1 MLSTSLTLHRR
12 HGLPENCNN
21 EIPPLFQLNWR
32 LLPFGTFASLSAIVN
47 CQFIMVDVIHEF
59 RRVRTTLRKTF
70 GVILETK
77 HVNRRLSRYVLT
89 SCRSCKEGI
98 RTSGWGLF
106 SYEIKRTQRQE
117 CTWDKTSD
125 IYFIYLDNKDV
136 LLHFRIQCTIS
147 VLFTTKCHWLHNFV
161 SLGSSN
167 MHVFHWGKGKGTVH
181 PRTSHEGPE
190 GK

>member
-1 MLSTSLTLHRR
+1 
-12 HGLPENCNN
+12 
-21 EIPPLFQLNWR
+21 
-32 LLPFGTFASLSAIVN
+32 
-47 CQFIMVDVIHEF
+47 MVDVIHEF

-89 SCRSCKEGI
+89 SCRSCNEGI

-117 CTWDKTSD
+117 CTRDKTSD

-136 LLHFRIQCTIS
+136 YCILGYSAQSRFYLPQNSIDFII
-147 VLFTTKCHWLHNFV
+147 L
-161 SLGSSN
+161 SL
-167 MHVFHWGKGKGTVH
+167 
-181 PRTSHEGPE
+181 
-190 GK
+190 